1 MDADYPDEDI
11 EEMTYE
17 KLTSSVRNVKE
28 KISEPLSTADTGR
41 IIREGLSV
49 SIVGKPNVGKS
60 SLMNV
65 LMGENRAIVTDI
77 PGTTRD
83 IIEES
88 MVIKN
93 IPVVITD
100 TAGIRDTEDII
111 EKIGIEESTTALSR
125 ADLIDI
131 CHRRQQTSRRRG
143 HADDERCSR
152 AQGDSSFK
160 QIRQGA
166 CRRQGA
172 DRKRASFGGHNRDF
186 SHRRPWN

>member
-1 MDADYPDEDI
+1 
-11 EEMTYE
+11 
-17 KLTSSVRNVKE
+17 
-28 KISEPLSTADTGR
+28 
-41 IIREGLSV
+41 
-49 SIVGKPNVGKS
+49 
-60 SLMNV
+60 MNV

-111 EKIGIEESTTALSR
+111 EKIGIEKSMTALSR
-125 ADLIDI
+125 ADLIIFVIDA
-131 CHRRQQTSRRRG
+131 SRPL
-143 HADDERCSR
+143 EEEEPCSR